1 VQSSKSA
8 APVSHSTTNQ
18 RITRAAA
25 AKTKACRGTQNQP
38 PQVFLPTQPPAL
50 STRSKVQEATKA
62 KATNKPAAPKHS
74 SCLLQPTKSS
84 IQRNMKQALSAQLQ
98 SPAGRKEFIRQ
109 YKRMEREVE
118 KAMLVLDEESR
129 KLLKYKDLLRHTKYK
144 NQWSISAA
152 DELGRLAQEV
162 GG

>member
-1 VQSSKSA
+1 
-8 APVSHSTTNQ
+8 
-18 RITRAAA
+18 
-25 AKTKACRGTQNQP
+25 
-38 PQVFLPTQPPAL
+38 
-50 STRSKVQEATKA
+50 
-62 KATNKPAAPKHS
+62 
-74 SCLLQPTKSS
+74 
-84 IQRNMKQALSAQLQ
+84 MKQALSAQLQ